1 MTALSIPELQ
11 QLIQDTLHGPYA
23 RSPRNEWEHLRH
35 DVIDT
40 LNAQIPSP
48 NEKLHQVSPQN
59 GSNTAQVVH
68 YTSLST
74 LVDILKAAQP
84 HDNPGI
90 SGSAT
95 PANSDDG
102 PNAQS
107 NGNVGYLRM
116 YSSARSN
123 DPDEGRYLFGHCA
136 SKVPTTGESLT
147 AYLLGEPAT
156 ESLTARPK
164 PPYAYLTSFIVP
176 KSKPE
181 HDANNLIFWRAY
193 GRDGHGCSLT
203 VTIAP
208 EELRKVLYGHEKAR
222 NACKEIT
229 AALDNIREIIQEIQ
243 AIGSQAGNSAIRE
256 WISTTLSPRIQAI
269 AYLYKSSPYA
279 YENEA
284 RIVCIPGGPQAK
296 NPRIELM
303 GHPKSGT
310 TTRYIEIPQLS
321 TNPSTGIFRSGSV
334 VTLGPQVP
342 NPIHAE
348 HDIRTLLRRA
358 GIHGTVVQRSEIA
371 YRGNSH

>member
-1 MTALSIPELQ
+1 MTAFSIPELQ
-11 QLIQDTLHGPYA
+11 QLIRTTRHGHPA
-23 RSPRNEWEHLRH
+23 RTPNAVWANLCA

-48 NEKLHQVSPQN
+48 NEKLHQVSPQD
-59 GSNTAQVVH
+59 GSNTVPVVH
-68 YTSLST
+68 YTSLSS

-84 HDNPGI
+84 RDNPGNG
-90 SGSAT
+90 GSAT

-123 DPDEGRYLFGHCA
+123 DPDEGRYLFEHCA

-147 AYLLGEPAT
+147 TYLLDEPAT
-156 ESLTARPK
+156 ESQTARPK

-181 HDANNLIFWRAY
+181 HDANNLIFWRTY

-208 EELRKVLYGHEKAR
+208 EELRRVLYGHEKAR

-229 AALDNIREIIQEIQ
+229 VALDNIREIIQEIQ
-243 AIGSQAGNSAIRE
+243 AIDSQVGSKAIRK
-256 WISTTLSPRIQAI
+256 WINTTLSTRIQAI
-269 AYLYKSSPYA
+269 AYLYKNDAYA

-284 RIVCIPGGPQAK
+284 RIVRIPGGSQPEC
-296 NPRIELM
+296 PRIEFM
-303 GHPKSGT
+303 GHPKNGT
-310 TTRYIEIPQLS
+310 TTRYLDIPQLS

-334 VTLGPQVP
+334 ITLGPQVP

-358 GIHGTVVQRSEIA
+358 GIHGTVVRRSEIA

>member
-1 MTALSIPELQ
+1 M
-11 QLIQDTLHGPYA
+11 
-23 RSPRNEWEHLRH
+23 
-35 DVIDT
+35 
-40 LNAQIPSP
+40 
-48 NEKLHQVSPQN
+48 
-59 GSNTAQVVH
+59 
-68 YTSLST
+68 
-74 LVDILKAAQP
+74 
-84 HDNPGI
+84 
-90 SGSAT
+90 
-95 PANSDDG
+95 
-102 PNAQS
+102 
-107 NGNVGYLRM
+107 
-116 YSSARSN
+116 
-123 DPDEGRYLFGHCA
+123 
-136 SKVPTTGESLT
+136 PTTGENLT
-147 AYLLGEPAT
+147 AYLLDEPAT
-156 ESLTARPK
+156 ESQTALSK

-176 KSKPE
+176 KSEPE

-222 NACKEIT
+222 NACKEIR
-229 AALDNIREIIQEIQ
+229 AALDNIHEIIQEIQ

-371 YRGNSH
+371 YRGNFH